1 MGLRFDPMGG
11 GQFKNA
17 LKQILETEQQPIK
30 QLEQRKQLQE
40 AKMKLFQEFKG
51 RFSGLD
57 RALGEVSDF
66 KKFRELKVE
75 LGDGTNMVD
84 VSLNKEVAQP
94 GTYKLEVT
102 ELARKS
108 SMMSNSFK
116 DPAAKNLG
124 MGYVVFDTPNG
135 SFEVFVDEK
144 NASLY
149 GVAQLINQ
157 SPNAPVRAS
166 VIKDSSDVDAPYKL
180 IVSAKKDGSNEQVT
194 FPEFYF
200 LDGDE
205 DFYIDDDREGQN
217 AKLMIDDFPIEQDSN
232 DIAEFLPGVSLKL
245 KSARPGQPFTLK
257 IGEDTKK
264 MSGKIKSIVDEV
276 NKVLEFINKQNQVD
290 DKTDTKTTFAG
301 DTGLQTIEYRL
312 RNLMH
317 EGFGVL
323 DPDTEAYRII
333 HMNQLGVEFDKKG
346 ALTFNEEKFNA
357 VIEKDYEGATQAIS
371 GEAGFATQLKAVMSG
386 YTRTGNGLLALREK
400 SLRERINGIDT
411 QISNAQRQY
420 DKKAQ
425 SLTDKFSRLQGSLS
439 QLQRQQQSL
448 SALGGGGGGGNLVSQ
463 LLGG

>member
-1 MGLRFDPMGG
+1 MGG
-11 GQFKNA
+11 GQFKLA

-40 AKMKLFQEFKG
+40 ARMKLFQDFKG
-51 RFSGLD
+51 KFSGLD

-66 KKFRELKVE
+66 KKFRELKAE
-75 LGDGTNMVD
+75 LGDGTNVVD

-94 GTYKLEVT
+94 GSYKLEVT

-124 MGYVVFDTPNG
+124 MGYVVFDTPSG
-135 SFEVFVDEK
+135 SFEVFVDEN
-144 NASLY
+144 NASLN

-157 SPNAPVRAS
+157 RPDAPVRAS

-205 DFYIDDDREGQN
+205 DFYIDDDREGMN
-217 AKLMIDDFPIEQDSN
+217 AKLLVDDFPIEQESN
-232 DIAEFLPGVSLKL
+232 DIGDFLPGVNLKL

-257 IGEDTKK
+257 ISEDTKK

-276 NKVLEFINKQNQVD
+276 NKVLEFINKQNQID
-290 DKTDTKTTFAG
+290 DKTDTKATFAG

-317 EGFGVL
+317 EGFAVV
-323 DPDTEAYRII
+323 DPNAEEFRIV
-333 HMNQLGVEFDKKG
+333 HLNKMGVEFNKAG
-346 ALTFNEEKFNA
+346 ALTFNEDKFNA
-357 VIEKDYEGATQAIS
+357 YIEKDYEGATQAIS
-371 GEAGFATQLKAVMSG
+371 GEMGFATQLRQVMGG
-386 YTRTGNGLLALREK
+386 YTRSGNGLLALREK
-400 SLRERINGIDT
+400 SLKDRIGAIDT

-420 DKKAQ
+420 ERKAQ

-448 SALGGGGGGGNLVSQ
+448 SAIGASGGGGGNLVQS